1 MMYGKRPLKDDE
13 KSVLLARARRPS
25 CSNDCMV
32 VVIRGRIYG
41 IEHSKRCNEQKMP
54 TYDYVDTNVYDIS
67 TGQRIV
73 ETHLKC
79 MPSSGDEAL
88 MIAEICCGA
97 LNVFCALHDVKNVQE
112 YIDKSK
118 GGHKE

>member
-1 MMYGKRPLKDDE
+1 MK
-13 KSVLLARARRPS
+13 
-25 CSNDCMV
+25 
-32 VVIRGRIYG
+32 
-41 IEHSKRCNEQKMP
+41 
-54 TYDYVDTNVYDIS
+54 YDYVDTNVYDIS

-88 MIAEICCGA
+88 MIAEICCEA
-97 LNVFCALHDVKNVQE
+97 LNAFCALHDVKNVQE